1 MLSCRSALGLR
12 REHIYGKMLLLCALG
27 AATSAFPM
35 RYALAVGGK
44 RTEAGIG
51 IWVVCLLKG

>member
-12 REHIYGKMLLLCALG
+12 REHINGKMLLLCALG
-27 AATSAFPM
+27 AATSAFLTEN
-35 RYALAVGGK
+35 ALAVGGK

-51 IWVVCLLKG
+51 IWVVCWLKG